1 MNRRLVGA
9 IRRIIG
15 ITLLAVVATA
25 CRLDVS
31 TTVDVA
37 RNGSGRITLV
47 AVADAELVQRAPE
60 LKDGVAADDLRAR
73 GWTVGTPTPLPDGG
87 IQVIVERS
95 FATPAEATE
104 LLAGLSG
111 DSGPFHDLTLTR
123 TGSIAASTFDVTGEL
138 RIDGGLAAFADA
150 ELVDLVGA
158 VPFDDILVTQERTL
172 ADTLSLSL
180 STRLPGD
187 VSSASGAVDEN
198 VVRWDVPL
206 DGSSVAVE
214 ARSRNFDV
222 AALLGRIIA
231 IIAFVALAAWLVGM
245 AVVTVR
251 IIRRRRAI
259 GRTP

>member
-15 ITLLAVVATA
+15 ITLLAVVASA

-37 RNGSGRITLV
+37 RNGSGRITVV

-60 LKDGVAADDLRAR
+60 LKDGIAADDLRAR

-111 DSGPFHDLTLTR
+111 GAGPFHDLTLTR
-123 TGSIAASTFDVTGEL
+123 SGSIAASTFDVTGEL

-150 ELVDLVGA
+150 ELVDLVGS
-158 VPFDDILVTQERTL
+158 VPFDDILTTEERTL
-172 ADTLSLSL
+172 VDTMTLSLA
-180 STRLPGD
+180 TRLPGD
-187 VSSASGAVDEN
+187 VSSTSGVVDDN
-198 VVRWDVPL
+198 LVRWDVPL

-245 AVVTVR
+245 AVVTIRVV
-251 IIRRRRAI
+251 RRRRAI

>member
-1 MNRRLVGA
+1 VNRRLVGA

-15 ITLLAVVATA
+15 IALLAVIA
-25 CRLDVS
+25 
-31 TTVDVA
+31 
-37 RNGSGRITLV
+37 I
-47 AVADAELVQRAPE
+47 ADAELVKRAPE
-60 LKDGVAADDLRAR
+60 LKDGIAADDLRAR

-87 IQVIVERS
+87 LQVIVERS

-111 DSGPFHDLTLTR
+111 EAGPFHDLTLTR

-180 STRLPGD
+180 ATRLPGD
-187 VSSASGAVDEN
+187 VSSTSGAVDEN